1 VEDRSL
7 CCEPQLPGELLL
19 AASLDLQT
27 LDNIG
32 RREPRLLDQAQAD
45 MLLVLELKDG
55 SQLIWPQ
62 SALRGEPLALAE
74 LPKPELGSDDLVYAP
89 PPTFPLLPRCR
100 GFLLLQLSEDF
111 LLDLPPPPPSTP
123 SPLPIQPQQACN
135 MMCQLLGEE
144 NRTIL
149 YWHFELAKVR
159 ENSLL

>member
-111 LLDLPPPPPSTP
+111 LLDLPPPPFHPFPSAYPTSTSLQYDVSAFGGREQNHP
-123 SPLPIQPQQACN
+123 V
-135 MMCQLLGEE
+135 
-144 NRTIL
+144 
-149 YWHFELAKVR
+149 LAF
-159 ENSLL
+159 